1 MGYLIVSLI
10 IAIIVA
16 LFAVQNHQGVKVWF
30 LWYYF
35 EASLAVLI
43 FLCVMAGV
51 LLAAMVSYSMRIK
64 RSLSKRK
71 VKPAPPDQSTT
82 QS

>member
-1 MGYLIVSLI
+1 MGYLIISVI
-10 IAIIVA
+10 ILTVVA
-16 LFAVQNHQGVKVWF
+16 LFAAQNAQSVKVWF

-51 LLAAMVSYSMRIK
+51 LLAATVSYSMKIK
-64 RSLSKRK
+64 RSLTKRK
-71 VKPAPPDQSTT
+71 VKPTVPDKPQP
-82 QS
+82 